1 MDSKNTERFA
11 GLVLAAGLSRRA
23 GTLKPAIEVAGRS
36 LLAHAVDGLLQRCG
50 QVVVVVGH
58 EAKRVADLVAGR
70 PEVKTVLNAAYEEDM
85 FRSVQ
90 AGVGALPETLDG
102 FFILPVDC
110 PLVSA
115 EVLEAM
121 VLAFDTD
128 PDRHPVVPVHA
139 GRGGHPV
146 LLSAN
151 ARESILEAGPPANLR
166 TILQDLQARRITV
179 ASDTIHLDLDTPE
192 DLARWLA
199 LIRNPQDEH

>member
-23 GTLKPAIEVAGRS
+23 GTLKPAIEVAGRT
-36 LLAHAVDGLLQRCG
+36 LLAHAVDGLRQCCG
-50 QVVVVVGH
+50 PVIVVVGH
-58 EAKRVADLVAGR
+58 EAERVASLVAGR
-70 PEVKTVLNAAYEEDM
+70 PEVKTVFNAAYAEDM
-85 FRSVQ
+85 FQSVR

-121 VLAFDTD
+121 VLAFDAD
-128 PDRHPVVPVHA
+128 PDHHPVVPAHA

-146 LLSAN
+146 LLPSE
-151 ARESILEAGPPANLR
+151 ARQVILDSGPPANLR
-166 TILQDLQARRITV
+166 TILQGLQARRIPV

-192 DLARWLA
+192 DLARWVD